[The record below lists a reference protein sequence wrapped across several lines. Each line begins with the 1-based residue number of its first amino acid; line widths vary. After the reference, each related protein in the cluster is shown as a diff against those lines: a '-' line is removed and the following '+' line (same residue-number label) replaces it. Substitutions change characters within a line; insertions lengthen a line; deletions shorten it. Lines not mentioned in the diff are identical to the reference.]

1 MKIKERALSLLL
13 SLVMVF
19 TFMPAMVFAAD
30 EESTDF
36 DSAPAVEE
44 ADETTEAVEVEG
56 DLVEAG
62 LSKDSSEA
70 MNGAGETYEDS
81 SHLIYEWQSDGTLML
96 YWYNTSASDIYNV
109 TSLTIPATV
118 TLSEEGVT
126 LTVTSID
133 YDALRGLDKLTSVTV
148 PTTVTSIGH
157 HALGYTYDSDTG
169 DYVKV
174 PGFTIFGKTGSAAQT
189 YANQNGFLF
198 RDPEA
203 EAAEAE
209 RQAIAAAE
217 AARQGIQVGNIPKV
231 KISKPKAGKKNILV
245 KWKKLTKKQLK
256 KSKATHY
263 EVWVCA
269 NKGFAMGE
277 TSEHIIKKSKNGVKI
292 KKVPKGTY
300 YVKVRAIRSVGGVKY
315 VGPWSKVKKVKVK

>member
-19 TFMPAMVFAAD
+19 TFMPAMAFAAD

-70 MNGAGETYEDS
+70 MNGVGETYEDS
-81 SHLIYEWQSDGTLML
+81 SHLIYEWKSDGTLML
-96 YWYNTSASDIYNV
+96 YYYNTSASGIYDV
-109 TSLTIPATV
+109 TSITIPTTV

-133 YDALRGLDKLTSVTV
+133 YDALSGLDKLTSVTV
-148 PTTVTSIGH
+148 PATVTSIGE
-157 HALGYTYDSDTG
+157 HALGYFYDSG
-169 DYVKV
+169 QYVKV
-174 PGFTIFGKTGSAAQT
+174 SGFTIFGKTGSAAQT

-203 EAAEAE
+203 EA
-209 RQAIAAAE
+209 IAAAE
-217 AARQGIQVGNIPKV
+217 AARQGIQVGGIPKV

-245 KWKKLTKKQLK
+245 KWKKLSKKKVK
-256 KSKATHY
+256 KAKVTNY

-300 YVKVRAIRSVGGVKY
+300 YVKVRAIRNVGGVKY
-315 VGPWSKVKKVKVK
+315 VGPWSKVKKVKVKK